1 MITVTGSL
9 AFDYIMDYSGLF
21 ADNIMPGKIHN
32 INLSFLL
39 SDLKKQNG
47 GTAGNIAYTL
57 ALLKTPVSIFAT
69 AGEDFND
76 YLSFLKNSGV
86 DTSDIKIIPN
96 KKTASAFIMTDKN
109 DNQITGFYPGAMEN
123 AGDFSLKDQNTK
135 ADFVIISPNDPKAIL
150 RQSLECKDLQIPFMI
165 DMGMQLPVLGSE
177 QIKQILLGAE
187 ILIGNDYEIDLLK
200 SKTSLSETNLLNR
213 VEILI
218 TTLGANGS
226 TIQTKQKKYNIPAG
240 KPTEV
245 IDPTGAGDAYRSG
258 FLAGYLKNMD
268 LQVCGQMGAI
278 AACYAIEKYGTTNHK
293 FSIPEFCERY
303 KQNFGEELEL

>member
-57 ALLKTPVSIFAT
+57 SLLKTPVSIFAT

-109 DNQITGFYPGAMEN
+109 DNQITGFYPGAMQN
-123 AGDFSLKDQNTK
+123 AGDFSLKDQKTK

-150 RQSLECKDLQIPFMI
+150 KQSIECKDLQIPFMI
-165 DMGMQLPVLGSE
+165 DMGMQLPVLE
-177 QIKQILLGAE
+177 PNQIKQILTGAK

-200 SKTSLSETNLLNR
+200 SKTSLTETDLLNQ

-240 KPTEV
+240 KPIEV

-258 FLAGYLKNMD
+258 FLASFVKNMD

-278 AACYAIEKYGTTNHK
+278 ASCFCIEKYGTTNHK